1 MTNTVFL
8 CIWHKPRYQSI
19 IAILLGG
26 ESVYY
31 YDSDV
36 PFPQSREKLGR
47 FVGFAD
53 NDVGDAFCFKVA
65 TGDTEQVIYRSVLRP
80 ALDHDNNNKR
90 PTSNHSKKFIDSDT
104 LPTNGESNQDL
115 DKITKS
121 DLLQGESFGLNEA
134 QSETQPIPGALL

>member
-1 MTNTVFL
+1 MITISTELFNN
-8 CIWHKPRYQSI
+8 
-19 IAILLGG
+19 LLRAFVYSSS
-26 ESVYY
+26 SVYFCCQLFTY
-31 YDSDV
+31 CMCIIFDYSILS
-36 PFPQSREKLGR
+36 FGGKIAR
-47 FVGFAD
+47 FAGFAD
-53 NDVGDAFCFKVA
+53 NVGDAFCFKVA

-121 DLLQGESFGLNEA
+121 DLVQGEIFGLKMPKKP
-134 QSETQPIPGALL
+134 SE